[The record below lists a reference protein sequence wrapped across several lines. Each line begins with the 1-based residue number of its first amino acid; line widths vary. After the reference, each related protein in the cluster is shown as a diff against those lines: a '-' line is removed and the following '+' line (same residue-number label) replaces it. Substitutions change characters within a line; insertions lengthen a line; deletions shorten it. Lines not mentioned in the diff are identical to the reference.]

1 MSDMA
6 RVILS
11 IIRMSKLKMA
21 AARLMERDR

>member
-6 RVILS
+6 RVILG
-11 IIRMSKLKMA
+11 IIRMSKLKMT

>member
-6 RVILS
+6 RVSPS